1 MMPDFNDPQTAYV
14 VLILVVPGLVITY
27 IRAQFI
33 TGRMQN
39 HAEAL
44 LSYFALS
51 AVYGA
56 GALPFFDWLR
66 SWSEAGS
73 IGLMSWFF
81 LVFIGPAV
89 FGALLGL
96 NAKTEALRWVL
107 HYFGINPVHAV
118 PTAWDWKFGR
128 MGDHLVIV
136 TLKDDTKFAGYC
148 GRASF
153 MSSDPAE
160 RDLYVEKIYDWGE
173 DNSWLDGGDH
183 GLWVAPGELKS
194 VEFFPV
200 SEKGT
205 SNG

>member
-1 MMPDFNDPQTAYV
+1 MPKINDPQSAYG
-14 VLILVVPGLVITY
+14 VLALVVPGLVIIY

-33 TGRMQN
+33 TGRMQK
-39 HAEAL
+39 HSEAL

-56 GALPFFDWLR
+56 IALPVIDQLR
-66 SWSEAGS
+66 TWSVTGS
-73 IGLMSWFF
+73 IGLPLWFG
-81 LVFIGPAV
+81 LVFVGPAV

-96 NAKTEALRWVL
+96 NARIEALRRVL
-107 HYFGINPVHAV
+107 HFFGISPVHAV

-128 MGDHLVIV
+128 MGEHLVIV
-136 TLKDDTKFAGYC
+136 TLKDDTRFAGYC
-148 GRASF
+148 GRKSF

-160 RDLYVEKIYDWGE
+160 RDLYIEKVYDWGE

-183 GLWVAPGELKS
+183 GLWVASGELKS
-194 VEFFPV
+194 LEFFPV

-205 SNG
+205 TDG